1 MSDHNQIKMTTMNY
15 SKDRPKA
22 ENPLKVEDLSL
33 RDGHQSLFA
42 TRGRTED
49 MIPVAEMMDEVGF
62 WAVETWGGATFDTMH
77 RFLNEDPWERIRTLK
92 RYFKKTPF
100 SMLLRAQNLVGYRN
114 YADDVA
120 NAFMDRAC
128 ENGMDIF
135 RTFDAL
141 NDYRNFETVV
151 PVIKA
156 CGKHFQGCI
165 CYTMTEPRM
174 GGEVYNLDYYVGKAK
189 DLEAMGADSIC
200 IKDMAGLIAPY
211 DAYAIVKALKETVK
225 PPIHLHSHF
234 TSGMSPMSHLKAVEA
249 GVDIIDTCMSPY
261 AYRTSHAAIE
271 PLVMTLLGTNRDTG
285 FDIKHLAD
293 INVILEREV
302 MPKYRHLLDDSKM
315 SIIDINVL
323 LHQTPGGMLS
333 NLVNQLR
340 QMDALDRINEVY
352 EELPKV
358 RKDLGQI
365 PLVTPTSQ
373 IVGIQTV
380 NNVLFDEGGER
391 YTKITNQ
398 VKDLCYGLYGKT
410 AVPINPEVQKNAL
423 KGYER
428 GEEPITCRP
437 AEVLEP
443 ELPKAREEVKELA
456 VDMDDLLIYALY
468 PVTGKKFLK
477 WKYGKEEPPEEVK
490 PKTLAQVK
498 AEEERVRKAKAGLL
512 VEPPVKKAPDK
523 SEALRTFNVF
533 VDGEY
538 YEVGV
543 DELGGSPVLS
553 YLSQMPA
560 PMPAPMQGY
569 PMPAPPATATP
580 PAAAPPKPAAA
591 EPAEAPVE
599 AKAAPAP
606 AAAAEGTPLKAP
618 MPGMIINYVKKVGDQ
633 VNEGETVVILEAMKM
648 ENALPAP
655 ASGEIKA
662 IHYDSGDS
670 VAKNDVLLVIE

>member
-1 MSDHNQIKMTTMNY
+1 MSDHDQVKMTAMNY
-15 SKDRPKA
+15 DKNRPKA
-22 ENPLKVEDLSL
+22 ANPVKIEDLTL

-49 MIPVAEMMDEVGF
+49 MIPVAELMDEVGF

-114 YADDVA
+114 YADDLA
-120 NAFMDRAC
+120 TAFMDRAC

-141 NDYRNFETVV
+141 NDYRNFQTVV
-151 PVIKA
+151 PKIKA
-156 CGKHFQGCI
+156 YGKHFQGCI
-165 CYTMTEPRM
+165 CYTMTEPRL
-174 GGEVYNLDYYVGKAK
+174 GGEVYNIDYYVEKAK

-211 DAYAIVKALKETVK
+211 DAYNIVKALKAAVK

-234 TSGMSPMSHLKAVEA
+234 TSGMSPMSHLKAIEA

-271 PLVMTLLGTNRDTG
+271 PLVMALLGTNRDTG
-285 FDIKHLAD
+285 FDIKLLAR
-293 INVILEREV
+293 INEIFEKEV
-302 MPKYRHLLDDSKM
+302 MPKYKHLLDDSKV

-340 QMDALDRINEVY
+340 EMDALDKIDEVY
-352 EELPKV
+352 KELPRV
-358 RKDLGQI
+358 RKELGQI

-380 NNVLFDEGGER
+380 NNVLFDTPDER
-391 YTKITNQ
+391 YKMITAQ

-410 AVPINPEVQKNAL
+410 AVPIDPQVQKKAL

-437 AEVLEP
+437 AEVLAS
-443 ELPKAREEVKELA
+443 ELDKARDEIGDLA
-456 VDMDDLLIYALY
+456 VDMDDLVTYALY
-468 PVTGKKFLK
+468 PVTGKKFLQ
-477 WKYGKEEPPEEVK
+477 WKYGKEEPPETVK
-490 PKTLAQVK
+490 PITMEAVKKRDALIKKALAG
-498 AEEERVRKAKAGLL
+498 EL
-512 VEPPVKKAPDK
+512 VEKNKNAPPKG
-523 SEALRTFNVF
+523 ENLRTFNVF
-533 VDGEY
+533 VDDEY
-538 YEVGV
+538 FEVGV
-543 DELGGSPVLS
+543 DEVGGSPVIA
-553 YLSQMPA
+553 YAQQMPMPPAMAA
-560 PMPAPMQGY
+560 PMAAAA
-569 PMPAPPATATP
+569 PAPPTATASPATP
-580 PAAAPPKPAAA
+580 TEPAGAKVEAPAEPAAAPTPAA
-591 EPAEAPVE
+591 
-599 AKAAPAP
+599 
-606 AAAAEGTPLKAP
+606 GTELKAP
-618 MPGMIINYVKKVGDQ
+618 MPGMIVKYTKNVGDS
-633 VNEGETVVILEAMKM
+633 VTAGETVVVLEAMKM

-655 ASGEIKA
+655 CDGTISA
-662 IHYDSGDS
+662 ISFASGDS
-670 VAKNDVLLVIE
+670 VAKNDVLCVIG

>member
-1 MSDHNQIKMTTMNY
+1 MSDEIAVKMTTMNY
-15 SKDRPKA
+15 DKDRPAA
-22 ENPLKVEDLSL
+22 ENPVKIEDLSL

-62 WAVETWGGATFDTMH
+62 WAMEVWGGATFDTMH

-92 RYFKKTPF
+92 RYIKKTPF
-100 SMLLRAQNLVGYRN
+100 SMLLRGQNLVGYRN

-120 NAFMDRAC
+120 RAFVDRAAA
-128 ENGMDIF
+128 NGMDIF

-151 PVIKA
+151 PVIKE

-174 GGEVYNLDYYVGKAK
+174 GGEVYNIDYYVNKAK

-200 IKDMAGLIAPY
+200 IKDMAGLVAPY
-211 DAYAIVKALKETVK
+211 DAYAIVKALKAQVA

-234 TSGMSPMSHLKAVEA
+234 TSGMSSMTHLKAIEA

-261 AYRTSHAAIE
+261 AFRTSHAAIE

-285 FDIKHLAD
+285 FDIKHLAA
-293 INVILEREV
+293 INEILEKEV
-302 MPKYRHLLDDSKM
+302 MPKYRHLLDDTKM

-340 QMDALDRINEVY
+340 EMDALDKLDQVFA
-352 EELPKV
+352 ELPRV

-380 NNVLFDEGGER
+380 NNVLFDEGDER
-391 YTKITNQ
+391 YRMITAQ

-410 AVPINPEVQKNAL
+410 AVPINPEVQKKAL

-428 GEEPITCRP
+428 GETPITCRP

-443 ELPKAREEVKELA
+443 ELPKAEQETQGLA
-456 VDMDDLLIYALY
+456 VDLDDRLIYALY

-477 WKYGKEEPPEEVK
+477 WKYGKEQPPAEVK
-490 PKTLAQVK
+490 PRTLEDVK
-498 AEEERVRKAKAGLL
+498 AEQELI
-512 VEPPVKKAPDK
+512 KKARSGKLIEKADKAAPTK
-523 SEALRTFNVF
+523 SENLRTFNVF
-533 VDGEY
+533 VDDEFF
-538 YEVGV
+538 EIGV
-543 DELGGSPVLS
+543 DPGEGAAMINYV
-553 YLSQMPA
+553 Q
-560 PMPAPMQGY
+560 PMPTAAPAAVASSASVSAA
-569 PMPAPPATATP
+569 PAPPSAPAP
-580 PAAAPPKPAAA
+580 SQPAPAAKPAEPAAAPPPAAA
-591 EPAEAPVE
+591 V
-599 AKAAPAP
+599 
-606 AAAAEGTPLKAP
+606 EGTSLVAP
-618 MPGMIINYVKKVGDQ
+618 MPGMIINFERKVGEEIK
-633 VNEGETVVILEAMKM
+633 EGETAVILEAMKM

-655 ASGEIKA
+655 VSGTVKA
-662 IHYDSGDS
+662 INFSSGDS
-670 VAKNDVLLVIE
+670 VAKGDVILVIG